1 MAIRS
6 SKTDRRESGL
16 AHQSFHLAARIND
29 DESLA
34 THPLSIYE
42 MVLAPGGLHVEVA
55 WAGAMADLILVT

>member
-1 MAIRS
+1 
-6 SKTDRRESGL
+6 L